1 MNEMENS
8 DMNVVIL
15 GCGRVGARLATI
27 LDQHGHRVSVI
38 DRTLEAFDRL
48 PNEFKGLVVL
58 GEGVDYDI
66 LRQAGIEQADAF
78 CTLSNNDNI
87 NIMASQVARAVFK
100 VPRVITRIYD
110 PTRQD
115 TYSALGLESICP
127 TRVGVERIEQLLGV
141 D

>member
-1 MNEMENS
+1 
-8 DMNVVIL
+8 MNVVIL
-15 GCGRVGARLATI
+15 GCGRVGARLAAM
-27 LDQHGHRVSVI
+27 LDRHGHRVSVV

-66 LRQAGIEQADAF
+66 LRQAGIEQADAL
-78 CTLSNNDNI
+78 CTLTDNDNI
-87 NIMASQVARAVFK
+87 NIMASQVARSVFK

-110 PTRQD
+110 PVRQD
-115 TYSALGLESICP
+115 TFTALGLESFCP
-127 TRVGVERIEQLLGV
+127 TRIGVERIEQLLGV